1 MIEVNLLP
9 GGKKGSGGGRNPLAG
24 LVAGIKN
31 LRGGGGGGGSGSADP
46 YQIFFAGAAILAIG
60 YVGFAFFGL
69 RSEAE
74 ELSVQLDVAI
84 QDSTTNAGVIGQIE
98 QLQAQGDSIE
108 ARVAVIQEIDRGRFV
123 WPHLI
128 DEIASAVPDYTWLR
142 EVLYQGAGPQVRI
155 TGRAGSIFA
164 ITNFMNRLEASRF
177 LRGVTP
183 ETIQEVASEGNP
195 NDLVF
200 LFEMTLT
207 YDQPPIDE
215 LESVPLFEDGLAQA
229 QTAGP
234 GN

>member
-1 MIEVNLLP
+1 VIQVNLLP
-9 GGKKGSGGGRNPLAG
+9 GGKKGSGGGNPLAG
-24 LVAGIKN
+24 FVDSLKS
-31 LRGGGGGGGSGSADP
+31 LRGGGGSGGSAKADP
-46 YQIFFAGAAILAIG
+46 YQLFFAGAAIVAFG
-60 YVGFAFFGL
+60 YIGFAFFGL
-69 RSEAE
+69 RSETE
-74 ELSVQLDVAI
+74 ELGVQLDVAV
-84 QDSTTNAGVIGQIE
+84 QDSVQNAGVISQIN

-142 EVLYQGAGPQVRI
+142 EVLYQGDGPQVRI
-155 TGRAGSIFA
+155 AGRAGSIFA

-177 LRGVTP
+177 LRGVNP
-183 ETIQEVASEGNP
+183 ETIQEVPSEGNP

-207 YDQPPIDE
+207 YDQPSIEE
-215 LESVPLFEDGLAQA
+215 LETVPLFDSGISQA
-229 QTAGP
+229 QNAGP